1 MIESLRSKP
10 YDYLRIVVSLLPD
23 ELPADTSLEDMPND
37 ELLVALD
44 QLMQASITQEQSMSS
59 DNAAVYEF
67 LHTVKLA
74 MRTSKDECQAK
85 PL

>member
-1 MIESLRSKP
+1 MKQELVA
-10 YDYLRIVVSLLPD
+10 YLIRDNERVS
-23 ELPADTSLEDMPND
+23 DMPND

-74 MRTSKDECQAK
+74 MRTSKDVCQMQS
-85 PL
+85 L